1 MSIHHVRGA
10 EIALDRVGTGPRLVW
25 GHGLTMS
32 RAADDLAGTID
43 WGQVPADLV
52 RYDARG
58 HGESTTTPELSDYG
72 WDALAQ
78 DQLELTEQLGI
89 ETYLSGGA
97 SMGCATALHAAV
109 AKPGRIAGLILMIPP
124 TGWETR
130 AAQTAQ
136 YLTSAEVVEH
146 KGVEPMISA
155 RRAMAPP
162 DPYVGDEAYHDRRDE
177 VLRAWDT
184 ARLAVALRGAASA
197 DLPSRDAIAS
207 IAVPTLILAWTG
219 DPGHPMSTAEELHR
233 LIPGSTLSVAST
245 AADLNDWTRQ
255 ITNFVSMY

>member
-1 MSIHHVRGA
+1 
-10 EIALDRVGTGPRLVW
+10 
-25 GHGLTMS
+25 
-32 RAADDLAGTID
+32 
-43 WGQVPADLV
+43 
-52 RYDARG
+52 
-58 HGESTTTPELSDYG
+58 
-72 WDALAQ
+72 
-78 DQLELTEQLGI
+78 
-89 ETYLSGGA
+89 
-97 SMGCATALHAAV
+97 MGCATALHAAV

-184 ARLAVALRGAASA
+184 ACLAVALRGAASA

-245 AADLNDWTRQ
+245 AADLND
-255 ITNFVSMY
+255 